1 MMVVFGRWWQVMG
14 LNAFL
19 GLWTQ
24 VRHYQALFCLLPLSF
39 WFPLFLC
46 IVIWADSPSFAFVPY
61 NNLTFIH
68 YVLVILA
75 ATVKDWRPLNP
86 IIFSSL
92 FILSTLECLSL
103 CISSQEINLPSS
115 TWKTYERKTVTLIR
129 HADTMLHKAIHFWY
143 CVLLPF

>member
-1 MMVVFGRWWQVMG
+1 MVVFGRWWQVMG

-46 IVIWADSPSFAFVPY
+46 FIISANSPGPIFILY
-61 NNLTFIH
+61 NGLAIH

-75 ATVKDWRPLNP
+75 ASVKD
-86 IIFSSL
+86 
-92 FILSTLECLSL
+92 
-103 CISSQEINLPSS
+103 
-115 TWKTYERKTVTLIR
+115 
-129 HADTMLHKAIHFWY
+129 
-143 CVLLPF
+143 